1 MGYAILRVQKL
12 KSAVAVHRS
21 AKHNYREQDTPNA
34 DSSRTHDNTHVGP
47 QSVAELDAAFEAR
60 KPAKHRKDA
69 VQCIEVLVT
78 GSPETMAGKD
88 REGQDAYLRD
98 ALAWLRDRFG
108 DANVIGASIHR
119 DETTPH
125 LVAYVVPVDPES
137 GRLNAKRWLG
147 GARALS
153 ELQTGFAQG
162 VGVRHGLERG
172 QERSKATHKAVRQWY
187 AEQATAEREASA
199 LRITAEDVQPQLLKA
214 EGLAER
220 MGLSKR
226 VESPEMVAERLTA
239 RVRPVALAAAV
250 AVSDQRQLRREVGEL
265 RKANKALSERFGE
278 FVELVK
284 GVSREQFGAVVK
296 ALVQFREQNK
306 REARE
311 RERIER
317 DAKRSRGPSMGR

>member
-12 KSAVAVHRS
+12 KSPVAVHRS

-34 DSSRTHDNTHVGP
+34 DSSRTHDNTHFGP
-47 QSVAELDAAFEAR
+47 QTVAELDAAFEAR

-78 GSPETMAGKD
+78 GSPETVNAKD
-88 REGQDAYLRD
+88 RAGQDAYLVD

-108 DANVIGASIHR
+108 AANVVGASIHR

-153 ELQTGFAQG
+153 ELQTGFAEG
-162 VGVRHGLERG
+162 VGRKHGLERG

-187 AEQATAEREASA
+187 AEQATAEREAASMQ
-199 LRITAEDVQPQLLKA
+199 ITPEDVQPQRLKA

-220 MGLSKR
+220 MGLSTR
-226 VESPEMVAERLTA
+226 VETLEMVAQRITE
-239 RVRPVALAAAV
+239 RVRPVAFAAA
-250 AVSDQRQLRREVGEL
+250 AAASDQRQLRREVGEL

-278 FVELVK
+278 FVELIK
-284 GVSREQFGAVVK
+284 GVTREQFGAVVK
-296 ALVQFREQNK
+296 ALVQFRDQNK

-311 RERIER
+311 HERLER